1 MQSATGEDSVPDA
14 VVSASFF
21 DGSSVEL
28 GYVEALSA
36 VAAAS
41 AAAGASRAARLV
53 AVSKTKPVG
62 AVLAAY
68 AAGARHFGENYVQE
82 IVEKAPLCPADIAW
96 HFIGQLQSNKAKALV
111 AGVPSL
117 WAVESVDSAKLAG
130 LLDKAAAA
138 AGRGRADAAPAAG
151 GSGAP
156 PPPPP
161 LRVYVQVNTSREP
174 QKGGVELGEAAALA
188 SFIVQSCP
196 HLRLQG
202 LMTIGAAGE
211 DAGDFFAALRA
222 ERDAVRAALG
232 APYDAPDALELSMG
246 MSGDF
251 VDAIREGSSSV
262 RIGSAIFG
270 ARERKE

>member
-1 MQSATGEDSVPDA
+1 MQSATFEDSVPDA
-14 VVSASFF
+14 VVSPASSF

-28 GYVEALSA
+28 GYAEALSA

-82 IVEKAPLCPADIAW
+82 LVEKAPQCPADIAW

-138 AGRGRADAAPAAG
+138 AGRGRADAAPAA
-151 GSGAP
+151 
-156 PPPPP
+156 

-174 QKGGVELGEAAALA
+174 QKGGVELGAAAALA

-251 VDAIREGSSSV
+251 VEAIREGSSSV
-262 RIGSAIFG
+262 RVGSAIFG
-270 ARERKE
+270 ARERKA